1 MAEKLN
7 FELVSP
13 EKVVMSEQVDMVTVP
28 GTEGE
33 FGVFAGHTP
42 VMTGIRPGMVNI
54 IVDDKTNRRIFVRG
68 GFAEVT
74 AQGLTILSE
83 EAIPIE
89 DLNADVIGQRIKDAE
104 DDLTDAKGDTARQK
118 AQETLDHLREIE
130 RSISN

>member
-13 EKVVMSEQVDMVTVP
+13 EKVVMSEQVDMVSVP

-54 IVDDKTNRRIFVRG
+54 IVDDKTTRRIFVRG

-89 DLNADVIGQRIKDAE
+89 DLNADVIGQRIKNAE
-104 DDLTDAKGDTARQK
+104 EDLTDAKGDAAKQK

>member
-1 MAEKLN
+1 MAEKLK
-7 FELVSP
+7 FELISP
-13 EKVVMSEQVDMVTVP
+13 ERVVMSEQVDMVSVP

-33 FGVFAGHTP
+33 FGVFAGHAP
-42 VMTGIRPGMVNI
+42 VMTGIRPGMVDV

-68 GFAEVT
+68 GFAEIT

-89 DLNADVIGQRIKDAE
+89 ELNRDVMGQQIKNAE
-104 DDLTDAKGDTARQK
+104 EDLTDAKDDAAKQK

-130 RSISN
+130 RAISN

>member
-13 EKVVMSEQVDMVTVP
+13 EKVVMSEQVDMVSVP

-33 FGVFAGHTP
+33 FGVFAGHAP
-42 VMTGIRPGMVNI
+42 VMTGIRPGIVDVM
-54 IVDDKTNRRIFVRG
+54 VDDKTNRRIFVRG
-68 GFAEVT
+68 GFAEIT

-83 EAIPIE
+83 QAIPIE
-89 DLNADVIGQRIKDAE
+89 ELNRDVMGQQIKNAE
-104 DDLTDAKGDTARQK
+104 EDLTDAKDDAARQQ

-130 RSISN
+130 RALSN

>member
-1 MAEKLN
+1 
-7 FELVSP
+7 
-13 EKVVMSEQVDMVTVP
+13 MSEQVDMVSVP

-33 FGVFAGHTP
+33 FGVFAGHAP
-42 VMTGIRPGMVNI
+42 VMTGIRPGMVDV

-68 GFAEVT
+68 GFAEIT

-89 DLNADVIGQRIKDAE
+89 ELNRDVMGQQIKNAE
-104 DDLTDAKGDTARQK
+104 EDLTDAKDDAAKQK

-130 RSISN
+130 RAISN

>member
-7 FELVSP
+7 FDLVSP
-13 EKVVMSEQVDMVTVP
+13 EKVVMSEEVDMVSVP

-33 FGVFAGHTP
+33 FGVFAGHAP
-42 VMTGIRPGMVNI
+42 VMTGIRPGMVDVM
-54 IVDDKTNRRIFVRG
+54 VDDKTNRRIFVRG
-68 GFAEVT
+68 GFAEIT

-89 DLNADVIGQRIKDAE
+89 ELNRDVMGQQIKNAE
-104 DDLTDAKGDTARQK
+104 EDLTDAKDDAARQH

-130 RSISN
+130 RAISN

>member
-1 MAEKLN
+1 MAEKLK
-7 FELVSP
+7 FELISP
-13 EKVVMSEQVDMVTVP
+13 EKVVMSEQVDMVSVP

-33 FGVFAGHTP
+33 FGVFAGHAP
-42 VMTGIRPGMVNI
+42 VMTGIRPGMVDV

-68 GFAEVT
+68 GFAEIT

-89 DLNADVIGQRIKDAE
+89 ELNRDVMGQQIKNAE
-104 DDLTDAKGDTARQK
+104 EDLTDAKDDAAKQK

-130 RSISN
+130 RAISN

>member
-1 MAEKLN
+1 MAEKLK
-7 FELVSP
+7 FELISP
-13 EKVVMSEQVDMVTVP
+13 EKVVMSEQVDMVSVP

-33 FGVFAGHTP
+33 FGVFAGHAP
-42 VMTGIRPGMVNI
+42 VMTGIRPGMVDV

-68 GFAEVT
+68 GFAEIT

-89 DLNADVIGQRIKDAE
+89 ELNRDMMGQQIKNAE
-104 DDLTDAKGDTARQK
+104 EDLTDAKDDDARQK

-130 RSISN
+130 RAISN

>member
-7 FELVSP
+7 FDLVSP
-13 EKVVMSEQVDMVTVP
+13 EKVVMSEEVDMVSVP

-33 FGVFAGHTP
+33 FGVFAGHAP
-42 VMTGIRPGMVNI
+42 VMTGIRPGMVDVM
-54 IVDDKTNRRIFVRG
+54 VDDKTNRRIFVRG

-89 DLNADVIGQRIKDAE
+89 ELNKDVMEQQIKNAE
-104 DDLTDAKGDTARQK
+104 EDLTDAKDDAARQH

-130 RSISN
+130 RAISN

>member
-1 MAEKLN
+1 MAEKLK
-7 FELVSP
+7 FELISP
-13 EKVVMSEQVDMVTVP
+13 EKVVMSEQVDMVSVP

-33 FGVFAGHTP
+33 FGVFAGHAP
-42 VMTGIRPGMVNI
+42 VMTGIRPGMVDV

-68 GFAEVT
+68 GFAEIT

-89 DLNADVIGQRIKDAE
+89 ELNRDMMGQQIKNAE
-104 DDLTDAKGDTARQK
+104 EDLTDAKDDAAKQK

-130 RSISN
+130 RAISN